1 MSGGLIGPEYD
12 AQIREVIRER
22 QRNRRTSRESVDMP
36 NTRPGSRFPDKG
48 VILDEALSVATNS
61 KTGAA
66 SAIATV
72 LEWSVADEE
81 YIETDEQQQVW
92 NHSESKSF
100 AEDTFGFA
108 RMINGHWVF
117 FGDCEPMAAR

>member
-12 AQIREVIRER
+12 AQIREVIRE
-22 QRNRRTSRESVDMP
+22 QKRRGRVSREWVDMP
-36 NTRPGSRFPDKG
+36 NTRPGSRFPDKA
-48 VILDEALSVATNS
+48 VILDESLAVATNS

-66 SAIATV
+66 SAMATV

-81 YIETDEQQQVW
+81 YIETDEQQRVW

-100 AEDTFGFA
+100 AEDTFGIA
-108 RMINGHWVF
+108 RHMGHWVF